1 MCVPAACM
9 YIARVLACPARLR
22 LVFVCLCMCLIHLNQ
37 VQFSHFLSPSTLS
50 VAAGDKNHLRWSK
63 MTENNGEISSASFCS
78 PIYSARSEWA
88 LSGRTHRDIPPPSL
102 FYLDF
107 ILPTQTFHFLT
118 DWGTLFNSFI
128 HLCLQA
134 GTDVTVNKNGRALQ
148 APLLPLPFVCKVA
161 AVNLIEGEC
170 CDYLMVSQAAMD
182 WRIKFRICFP
192 RR

>member
-1 MCVPAACM
+1 MHSRLSIHVCVSCM
-9 YIARVLACPARLR
+9 YVYVCVCACLPQSRPACWCACVR
-22 LVFVCLCMCLIHLNQ
+22 LIHLNQ
-37 VQFSHFLSPSTLS
+37 VQCSHFLSPSTLS

-63 MTENNGEISSASFCS
+63 MTENNGEISSASFCPPPHPS
-78 PIYSARSEWA
+78 PFIPPRSEWA
-88 LSGRTHRDIPPPSL
+88 LSGLTHRNIPPPLL

-148 APLLPLPFVCKVA
+148 APLLPPFPLCAKWQPW
-161 AVNLIEGEC
+161 I
-170 CDYLMVSQAAMD
+170 
-182 WRIKFRICFP
+182 
-192 RR
+192 